1 MDCLIVLRTKH
12 RLPHLIRIAAAVLM
26 VMVSNASRAAEVIVH
41 QAVAE
46 RELSV
51 SMIRLVF
58 TMRMLRW
65 PDGTRIR
72 VFVLPDAHSAHR
84 DFAKRSLELYP
95 RQLRRVWDRYRFS
108 GSGYVPVEVATVEE
122 MAERVATTPG
132 AIGYL
137 PDGVATEKVRVLH
150 VK

>member
-1 MDCLIVLRTKH
+1 M
-12 RLPHLIRIAAAVLM
+12 PHLTRIAAAVLL
-26 VMVSNASRAAEVIVH
+26 VMISSTSKAADVIANL
-41 QAVAE
+41 AVDE
-46 RELSV
+46 RNLSV
-51 SMIRLVF
+51 AVIRLVF

-72 VFVLPDAHSAHR
+72 VFVLPDAHSVHR
-84 DFAKRSLELYP
+84 EFAKKSLELYP

-108 GSGYVPVEVATVEE
+108 GSGPVPVEVASEAE

-137 PDGVATEKVRVLH
+137 PDGAATDEVRVIH
-150 VK
+150 VR

>member
-1 MDCLIVLRTKH
+1 M
-12 RLPHLIRIAAAVLM
+12 PHLTRIAAAVLL
-26 VMVSNASRAAEVIVH
+26 VMIFSTSKAAEVIAH
-41 QAVAE
+41 LAVDE

-51 SMIRLVF
+51 AVIRLVF

-72 VFVLPDAHSAHR
+72 VFVLPDAHSVHR
-84 DFAKRSLELYP
+84 EFAKKSLELYP

-108 GSGYVPVEVATVEE
+108 GSGPVPVEVASEAE

-137 PDGVATEKVRVLH
+137 PDGAATDEVRVIH
-150 VK
+150 VR